1 MTLVLLS
8 DALAYRPF
16 LEPLPIRG
24 AAWWLLIIP
33 LALGVS
39 VVYKAVR
46 ARTLE
51 RYWIGVAAMTTQ
63 IIVVMVLLA
72 VGVHVLVEFV
82 IPMLT

>member
-1 MTLVLLS
+1 MTLAHLS
-8 DALAYRPF
+8 GVLAYRPF
-16 LEPLPIRG
+16 LEPLPLHG

-46 ARTLE
+46 AQTLE
-51 RYWIGVAAMTTQ
+51 RYWRGVAAMTAQ
-63 IIVVMVLLA
+63 IVVVMVLLA

-82 IPMLT
+82 IPMLS